1 MKKVTIVKYG
11 KKSAQE
17 QCTRVHNSIT
27 GRPLTDRYT
36 LVYYSFIKNVITLKS
51 NLAPKR
57 IRMSNKRNNFS
68 LRRSRCPRKHLLY
81 PSTHYQAESK
91 SQNNQFCL

>member
-36 LVYYSFIKNVITLKS
+36 LVYYSFIKNVNTLKS
-51 NLAPKR
+51 NLAPK
-57 IRMSNKRNNFS
+57 
-68 LRRSRCPRKHLLY
+68 L
-81 PSTHYQAESK
+81 
-91 SQNNQFCL
+91 